1 MKIRNKILLVV
12 LIVLLSN
19 GILVNLAWYSSSSWM
34 TDKYLTDI
42 SQSAMKDAYQAFEYL
57 FVDTSYMATMISL
70 NEKNIV
76 SPVKNLKEKEIK
88 TQSGQWN
95 QEYLK
100 NKRVI
105 SDYIASMN
113 GYKYYIV
120 GITIVVDS
128 DCVFSTSYLMQ
139 NHDEIYQNILQLD
152 QEQLKKNIILMDPIH
167 VEGGKSTL
175 SSDYVVPVV
184 RAILDKKRQ
193 PIGYVVLYFDYGVI
207 EKMFDANL
215 PESFPGDQ

>member
-12 LIVLLSN
+12 LVVLLSN
-19 GILVNLAWYSSSSWM
+19 GILINLAWYRSSNHM

-42 SQSAMKDAYQAFEYL
+42 SQSTMKDAYQAFEYL
-57 FVDTSYMATMISL
+57 LVDTSYMATMISL
-70 NEKNIV
+70 NEKDIIK
-76 SPVKNLKEKEIK
+76 PVKSLREKEIR
-88 TQSGQWN
+88 TESGQYN
-95 QEYLK
+95 QEYLR
-100 NKRVI
+100 NKRKI

-152 QEQLKKNIILMDPIH
+152 QEKLKTNIILMDPIH
-167 VEGGKSTL
+167 VEGHI
-175 SSDYVVPVV
+175 
-184 RAILDKKRQ
+184 R
-193 PIGYVVLYFDYGVI
+193 
-207 EKMFDANL
+207 
-215 PESFPGDQ
+215 